1 VTGEHEIGPV
11 AERHRFDEAALERYL
26 RGHLAG
32 FEGPWTLK
40 QFEGG
45 QSNPTFLI
53 SSPSG
58 DYVLRKK
65 PPGKLAP
72 SAHAVDREYR
82 IMKALAD
89 TDVPVPRVQLYCPD
103 ASIIGTPFYVMQF
116 LAGRVHRDPLLPGV
130 EPADRAAMYDAM
142 NQALAALH
150 NVDWNAAGLADYGK
164 TKNYVARQLARW
176 SKQYEA
182 TKTGE
187 DPLMEKV
194 MAWLGANMPASESV
208 TIAHGDYRL
217 QNLVFHPHEPR
228 VIGVLD
234 WELSTLGNPIGDLAF
249 NCMAYHLPANDSLPG
264 SFVGTD
270 IEALG
275 IPSEGEYVAAYCRR
289 TGRDA
294 IRDWRFFLAF
304 SLFRTAAIMHG
315 VYARALQ
322 GNASSAKAHVFGDLA
337 NDAAEA
343 AWALAEGRN
352 AGRA

>member
-26 RGHLAG
+26 CAHLAG

-58 DYVLRKK
+58 EYVLRKQ
-65 PPGKLAP
+65 PPGRLLS

-89 TDVPVPRVQLYCPD
+89 TDVPAPRVQLYCPD
-103 ASIIGTPFYVMQF
+103 ASIIGTPFYVMHF

-142 NQALAALH
+142 NETLAALH
-150 NVDWNAAGLADYGK
+150 SVDWDSAGLADYGK
-164 TKNYVARQLARW
+164 TRNYVARQLARW
-176 SKQYEA
+176 SKQYKA
-182 TKTGE
+182 AKTVD

-194 MAWLGANMPASESV
+194 MEWLGANMPASESV

-217 QNLVFHPHEPR
+217 ENLVFHPREPR

-249 NCMAYHLPANDSLPG
+249 NCMTYHIPASDILPG
-264 SFVGTD
+264 SFVGAD
-270 IEALG
+270 IAALG
-275 IPSEGEYVAAYCRR
+275 IPSEADYVEAYCRR
-289 TGRDA
+289 TDRDA
-294 IRDWRFFLAF
+294 IPEWRFFLIS
-304 SLFRTAAIMHG
+304 SLFRTAAIMQG

-322 GNASSAKAHVFGDLA
+322 GNASSVQARLFGDLA
-337 NDAAEA
+337 GVAAEA

-352 AGRA
+352 EGGL